1 MFSRKHP
8 KGGAEESAA
17 YFPFTKQRKFYHLT
31 LAAMISCV
39 LDTLY
44 STNLGAVPYLSAHL

>member
-8 KGGAEESAA
+8 KRGAEESAA